1 VERDGQKLA
10 QRIISQ
16 CVVAIL
22 GAVRPSGAIFRL
34 RGLQLK
40 KTDQTN
46 EKKLFFEKLFLRK
59 KTLRQLKTK
68 NNKHNK
74 LINQIYLTQL

>member
-1 VERDGQKLA
+1 M
-10 QRIISQ
+10 SQ

-34 RGLQLK
+34 RGPQLK

-46 EKKLFFEKLFLRK
+46 EKKLFFEKLFCEKRP
-59 KTLRQLKTK
+59 
-68 NNKHNK
+68 
-74 LINQIYLTQL
+74 

>member
-1 VERDGQKLA
+1 MGGQKVA
-10 QRIISQ
+10 QHIISQ

-22 GAVRPSGAIFRL
+22 GAVRPSEAIFRL
-34 RGLQLK
+34 RGPQLK

-46 EKKLFFEKLFLRK
+46 EKKLFFEKLFFEQK
-59 KTLRQLKTK
+59 DLKTTKKPK